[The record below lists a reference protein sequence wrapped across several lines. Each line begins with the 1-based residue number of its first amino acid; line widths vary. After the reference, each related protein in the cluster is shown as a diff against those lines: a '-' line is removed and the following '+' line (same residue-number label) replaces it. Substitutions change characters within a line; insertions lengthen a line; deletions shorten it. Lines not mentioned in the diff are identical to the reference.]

1 MLYIFNLPINGF
13 SILAEKWH
21 FEMFPP
27 PVADI
32 QEVADVAANDLP
44 MMQVIF

>member
-1 MLYIFNLPINGF
+1 MGF
-13 SILAEKWH
+13 QYWLKNDI